1 MEDVETN
8 ISFRVCCLRLYL
20 DPSVEFSTLSFFF
33 ILNASLGSL
42 FSHVN
47 DVDVKGEAG
56 EPGQDGA
63 GGAQGAQPQEADI
76 RL

>member
-1 MEDVETN
+1 MLKQ
-8 ISFRVCCLRLYL
+8 ISL
-20 DPSVEFSTLSFFF
+20 SVFDIMVDCPELS
-33 ILNASLGSL
+33 SS

-63 GGAQGAQPQEADI
+63 GGSQGAQPQEADI

>member
-1 MEDVETN
+1 MVDCPE
-8 ISFRVCCLRLYL
+8 
-20 DPSVEFSTLSFFF
+20 LS
-33 ILNASLGSL
+33 SS

-63 GGAQGAQPQEADI
+63 GGSQGAQPQEADI

>member
-1 MEDVETN
+1 MVDCPE
-8 ISFRVCCLRLYL
+8 
-20 DPSVEFSTLSFFF
+20 LS
-33 ILNASLGSL
+33 SS

-63 GGAQGAQPQEADI
+63 GGAEGALPQEADI